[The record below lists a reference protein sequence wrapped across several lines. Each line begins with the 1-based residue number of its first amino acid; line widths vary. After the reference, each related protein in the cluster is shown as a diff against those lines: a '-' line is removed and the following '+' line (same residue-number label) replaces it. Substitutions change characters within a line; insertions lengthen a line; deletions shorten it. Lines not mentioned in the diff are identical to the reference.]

1 MSYLDKLFSLQNK
14 VVIVTGAARGNG
26 KAMANALL
34 KSKATVVL
42 VDKIKELQKTV
53 DTFKRQ
59 GLSAYK
65 YTCDVTNEKELDKLV
80 EFVGKKFHKIDVLI
94 NNAGVT
100 YEHEPLSYPLEL
112 WESTYRVNLKAPFL
126 LSQKVGKYMKKNRT
140 GIIINITSLNAE
152 LAFPNNPAYAVFK
165 GGLKQLTKSLALDL
179 GKYNIRVN
187 NIGPGYFRTN
197 MTKKSWKSPSMN
209 KKRRENTILNRW
221 GEPKDLSGIVIF
233 LASEAS
239 SYITG
244 QDLYIDGGWLVK
256 GMK

>member
-1 MSYLDKLFSLQNK
+1 M
-14 VVIVTGAARGNG
+14 
-26 KAMANALL
+26 
-34 KSKATVVL
+34 
-42 VDKIKELQKTV
+42 
-53 DTFKRQ
+53 
-59 GLSAYK
+59 
-65 YTCDVTNEKELDKLV
+65 
-80 EFVGKKFHKIDVLI
+80 
-94 NNAGVT
+94 
-100 YEHEPLSYPLEL
+100 
-112 WESTYRVNLKAPFL
+112 
-126 LSQKVGKYMKKNRT
+126 
-140 GIIINITSLNAE
+140 
-152 LAFPNNPAYAVFK
+152 
-165 GGLKQLTKSLALDL
+165 KQLTKSLALDL

-209 KKRRENTILNRW
+209 KQRRENTILNRW